1 MVSSKGK
8 DLPQHEAIL
17 ASRVSSQL
25 GSAIPTAPSHQILQV
40 IQAKILLTFYLFRT
54 GHFLAARHVA
64 NSASSLAVACGL
76 HKIRTA
82 QPMPAFTSFIDQID
96 LTLQE
101 PRDQIEEGERINAF
115 WAVFVM
121 DRCLA
126 VMLGPPLVISDIDA
140 PGMHIDTP
148 WPLEMETYERVRTLS
163 AHWTRWTID
172 VLSFPGTDISESAY

>member
-1 MVSSKGK
+1 
-8 DLPQHEAIL
+8 
-17 ASRVSSQL
+17 
-25 GSAIPTAPSHQILQV
+25 
-40 IQAKILLTFYLFRT
+40 
-54 GHFLAARHVA
+54 
-64 NSASSLAVACGL
+64 
-76 HKIRTA
+76 
-82 QPMPAFTSFIDQID
+82 MPAFTSFIDQID

-172 VLSFPGTDISESAY
+172 VLPFPGTDIPESAY